1 MTALTV
7 GRTRIRAHPLAL
19 LMPVAAL
26 LLGVREEVAALMVG
40 LAVHEAAHLLAA
52 RVLGVGVRQLSLMP
66 FGGAIALENPYA
78 LAPAKLLAVAAAGPA
93 GSLLA
98 LITSAALAHWH
109 VLSPGFAL
117 ALVRANLLL
126 GLFNLLPA
134 LPLDGGRMLY
144 ALTANRLG
152 RARAVELGIRVG
164 YGLAAALVAMAVA
177 GALAFHRL
185 NLSPVF
191 AAVFLLASASD
202 ERRALSGAHLKAL
215 LSELAPL
222 TAPVPARV
230 WAVGGDCPAR
240 DALRAARADALTLF
254 AVYSGSRLTSF
265 TDDRRLLKAVLENE
279 GSVRV
284 RDAVGDYSPS
294 TSS

>member
-1 MTALTV
+1 MALTV
-7 GRTRIRAHPLAL
+7 GRTRVRAHPLAL

-26 LLGVREEVAALMVG
+26 LLGVREETAALLAG

-52 RVLGVGVRQLSLMP
+52 KALGVGVSQLRLMP
-66 FGGAIALENPYA
+66 FGGAISLENPYA

-98 LITSAALAHWH
+98 LIASAALAHWR
-109 VLSPGFAL
+109 LISPGFAL
-117 ALVRANLLL
+117 ALMRSNLML

-144 ALTANRLG
+144 ALASGRLG
-152 RARAVELGIRVG
+152 RARAAELCILIGRA
-164 YGLAAALVAMAVA
+164 LAAALVAMAVA
-177 GALAFHRL
+177 GAAAFGRL

-191 AAVFLLASASD
+191 AAVFLLASAGD
-202 ERRALSGAHLKAL
+202 ERRALGGARLKTL

-222 TAPVPARV
+222 AAPLPARV

-240 DALRAARADALTLF
+240 EALRAARADAITLF
-254 AVYSGSRLTSF
+254 AVYSGSRLVSF
-265 TDDRRLLKAVLENE
+265 TDDRRLLEAILEND
-279 GSVRV
+279 GNVK
-284 RDAVGDYSPS
+284 VGESIQE
-294 TSS
+294 